1 MRRDSKLDPNDE
13 ILSPQSWPPPPYS
26 RAGFMATWRDHRGQ
40 FILEWDLLET
50 SIQSG
55 QSSSRCCQYQCG
67 WYVTQ
72 LRNPVCQSLCSFL
85 HLPVPLL
92 TSYQRDLSLYQN
104 SRSSF
109 SGGSCDLKWG
119 EPKTDLP
126 SIQLLLLLWST
137 TCSRNH
143 TVLFGM
149 SFLSTEFVVD
159 IFSRCLLNLAKYIAI
174 FCFRIIVKHL

>member
-72 LRNPVCQSLCSFL
+72 LRNPVCQSLWSFL
-85 HLPVPLL
+85 HLPLLSSHHISQTSLFIKTLEAPFQAGAAILSGENLKRISPQFSCYCCYGAPLAL
-92 TSYQRDLSLYQN
+92 ETIQYCLECLFYQPN
-104 SRSSF
+104 SSS
-109 SGGSCDLKWG
+109 
-119 EPKTDLP
+119 T
-126 SIQLLLLLWST
+126 
-137 TCSRNH
+137 
-143 TVLFGM
+143 
-149 SFLSTEFVVD
+149 FLVD
-159 IFSRCLLNLAKYIAI
+159 VS
-174 FCFRIIVKHL
+174 

>member
-40 FILEWDLLET
+40 FILEWDLFRDFNLDRVQVDAVNINVVDMWRICVILSVDLCDHFSTCLSSHHISQTSLFIKTLEAPFQAGAE
-50 SIQSG
+50 ILSG
-55 QSSSRCCQYQCG
+55 ESLKRISPQFSCYCCY
-67 WYVTQ
+67 
-72 LRNPVCQSLCSFL
+72 
-85 HLPVPLL
+85 
-92 TSYQRDLSLYQN
+92 
-104 SRSSF
+104 
-109 SGGSCDLKWG
+109 GS
-119 EPKTDLP
+119 TA
-126 SIQLLLLLWST
+126 
-137 TCSRNH
+137 CSRNH
-143 TVLFGM
+143 AVLFGM

>member
-1 MRRDSKLDPNDE
+1 MRRDSKLDPHDE

-72 LRNPVCQSLCSFL
+72 LRNPVCQSLWSFL
-85 HLPVPLL
+85 HLPVLCL
-92 TSYQRDLSLYQN
+92 SSHHISHTSLFIKTLEAPFQAGAEILSGE
-104 SRSSF
+104 S
-109 SGGSCDLKWG
+109 LKRIS
-119 EPKTDLP
+119 P
-126 SIQLLLLLWST
+126 SIQLLLLGST

-143 TVLFGM
+143 AVVFGM
-149 SFLSTEFVVD
+149 SFFYQPN
-159 IFSRCLLNLAKYIAI
+159 C
-174 FCFRIIVKHL
+174 